1 MKRASGAAAD
11 GVKQISSNRKAFHDY
26 HITDKL
32 EAGLVLTGTEVKSL
46 RVNGCSLTDGFVRVR
61 GREAWLVN
69 VQIPAYGQGTFF
81 SQHEPRRD
89 RKLLLH
95 GREIQRLVGTLQEKG
110 LTLVPLR
117 AYFKRGRAKV
127 ELGLGRGKRQYDKRE
142 TIKQREAQREVARFA
157 RRGS

>member
-1 MKRASGAAAD
+1 MGGAD
-11 GVKQISSNRKAFHDY
+11 GTAAGIKPIASNRRAFHDY
-26 HITDKL
+26 AIGERT

-46 RVNGCSLTDGFVRVR
+46 RANGCSLADGYVRLK

-69 VQIPAYGQGTFF
+69 VNIPPYEQGTFF

-95 GREIQRLVGTLQEKG
+95 ARELRRLVGTLQEKG

-117 AYFKRGRAKV
+117 MYFKRGLAKV
-127 ELGLGRGKRQYDKRE
+127 ELGLGRGKKHHDKRE
-142 TIKQREAQREVARFA
+142 TIKQKEAQREVARYA
-157 RRGS
+157 RRS

>member
-1 MKRASGAAAD
+1 MPATDA
-11 GVKQISSNRKAFHDY
+11 VKPIATNRRAFHDY
-26 HITDKL
+26 AIGERT

-46 RVNGCSLTDGFVRVR
+46 RVNGCTLADGYVKLK

-69 VQIPAYGQGTFF
+69 VKIPPYEQGTFF

-95 GREIQRLVGTLQEKG
+95 ARELRSLVGTLQEKG

-117 AYFKRGRAKV
+117 MYFKRGLAKV
-127 ELGLGRGKRQYDKRE
+127 ELGLGRGKKHYDKRE
-142 TIKQREAQREVARFA
+142 TIKQKEAQREAARYA
-157 RRGS
+157 RRS

>member
-1 MKRASGAAAD
+1 MPQPGGSSD
-11 GVKQISSNRKAFHDY
+11 GIKPIANNRRAFHDY
-26 HITDKL
+26 AIGERT

-46 RVNGCSLTDGFVRVR
+46 RANGCALADGYVRLR

-69 VQIPAYGQGTFF
+69 VNIPPYEQGTFF

-95 GREIQRLVGTLQEKG
+95 ARELKRLVGTLQEKG

-117 AYFKRGRAKV
+117 MYFKRGLAKV
-127 ELGLGRGKRQYDKRE
+127 ELGLGRGKKHHDKRE
-142 TIKQREAQREVARFA
+142 TIKQKEARREVARYA
-157 RRGS
+157 RRSS

>member
-1 MKRASGAAAD
+1 VRNKTD
-11 GVKQISSNRKAFHDY
+11 GVKQIASNRRAFHEY
-26 HITDKL
+26 AIGERM

-46 RVNGCSLTDGFVRVR
+46 RVNGCSLSDGYVRMK

-69 VQIPAYGQGTFF
+69 VHIPPYGQGTFF

-95 GREIQRLVGTLQEKG
+95 AGELRRMIGTLQEKG
-110 LTLVPLR
+110 LALVPLR
-117 AYFKRGRAKV
+117 LYFKRGVVKA
-127 ELGLGRGKRQYDKRE
+127 ELGFGRGKKQHDKRE
-142 TIKQREAQREVARFA
+142 TIKQKEAEREAARYA

>member
-1 MKRASGAAAD
+1 MTAANEGIKPIAN
-11 GVKQISSNRKAFHDY
+11 NRRAFHDY
-26 HITDKL
+26 AISERT

-46 RVNGCSLTDGFVRVR
+46 RANGCALTDGYVKLK

-69 VQIPAYGQGTFF
+69 VNIPAYEQGTFF

-95 GREIQRLVGTLQEKG
+95 ARELKGLVGTLQEKG

-117 AYFKRGRAKV
+117 MYFKRGLAKV
-127 ELGLGRGKRQYDKRE
+127 ELGLGRGKKHHDKRE
-142 TIKQREAQREVARFA
+142 TIRQKEAQREAARYA
-157 RRGS
+157 RRS